1 MLSTLSTPLNR
12 HLWISEAAYI
22 LAEARGFE
30 LNEALD
36 NWLEAEISFNEM
48 LIAAYLARLE
58 EDNEPIST
66 ISLKQLAVLIGVE
79 NLDKLNSKI
88 KLLHAIQN
96 SIKHRPC
103 FRSEDPKLC
112 EELECQWK
120 SECRKLTAAWHFE

>member
-1 MLSTLSTPLNR
+1 MLSTLAKPLNR
-12 HLWISEAAYI
+12 HLWISEAAYF

-36 NWLEAEISFNEM
+36 NWLEAEITFNEM

-58 EDNEPIST
+58 EDNEPVSNFG
-66 ISLKQLAVLIGVE
+66 LQQLAALIAVE
-79 NLDKLNSKI
+79 NSDKLNSKA
-88 KLLHAIQN
+88 KLIQAIQN

-112 EELECQWK
+112 KELECQWK
-120 SECRKLTAAWHFE
+120 SECRKLTAAWHSE

>member
-1 MLSTLSTPLNR
+1 
-12 HLWISEAAYI
+12 
-22 LAEARGFE
+22 
-30 LNEALD
+30 
-36 NWLEAEISFNEM
+36 M

-79 NLDKLNSKI
+79 NPDKLNSKI
-88 KLLHAIQN
+88 KLVHAIQN

-103 FRSEDPKLC
+103 FRSEDTKLC

-120 SECRKLTAAWHFE
+120 SECRRLTAAWHPE